1 MENKKT
7 YKCIAVII
15 ALLVWQLI
23 SVIIHSNV
31 LIASPIQ
38 VIVRFASIWRERLFI
53 TSILFTLVRIIVGYL
68 LGVSLGVVLGIASD
82 RFKAVEYL
90 LWPYMISVKSIPVA
104 SIVVIC
110 LIWLSA
116 SNISAFV
123 AMLIVLPVVYNN
135 VLTGLKSRDTELDE
149 VASVYDVRGI
159 ERIRVVYLPQLTPYL
174 LSSCSVTAGMAW
186 KAGVAAEV
194 IGTPAGSIGRQLYL
208 SKTYLDTVD
217 LFTWTITIV
226 ILSVLFEKAFIWILQ
241 TVLEKWCGSEM

>member
-1 MENKKT
+1 MENKKI

-38 VIVRFASIWRERLFI
+38 VIVRFTSIWRERLFI